1 MTTEVRHLLD
11 INDLTTAEIL
21 RILQISR
28 ELKVKLRQGVREPL
42 LASRMLALIFEKQSL
57 RTRVSFETLMTHM
70 GGSSLYLGDDV
81 GFGKR
86 EPMCDFGRVL
96 SEMVDCVTVR
106 AKSHRSVVEL
116 AKYSSVPV
124 INALTDEAHPCQAL
138 ADILTLQEIFG
149 DDLRGRTFAW
159 VGDANN
165 VARSLALICGRVGM
179 RFAMGTPKKYQFDEA
194 TLTMLK
200 TAEPNLD
207 LFVSEDPFEAVR
219 GASAVYTDV
228 WVSMGQEA
236 ERAERLADFRE
247 YQVSVPLMREAAS
260 DAVFMH
266 CLPAHRGEEVAA
278 EVIDG
283 PQSRIIPE
291 AGNRLHAQKG
301 AVLWLLD
308 ETVRRG

>member
-11 INDLTTAEIL
+11 INDLTTAEVL

-28 ELKVKLRQGVREPL
+28 ELKAKLRQGVREPL
-42 LASRMLALIFEKQSL
+42 LSSRMLALIFEKQSL
-57 RTRVSFETLMTHM
+57 RTRVSFETLMAHM

-96 SEMVDCVTVR
+96 SEMVDCVAVR
-106 AKSHRSVVEL
+106 AKSHGSVVEL

-149 DDLRGRTFAW
+149 EDLRGRTFAW

-165 VARSLALICGRVGM
+165 VARSLALICGRIGM
-179 RFAMGTPKKYQFDEA
+179 RFAMGTPKKYQFSES
-194 TLTMLK
+194 TLAMLK
-200 TAEPNLD
+200 TAEPNLE
-207 LFVSEDPFEAVR
+207 LFVSEDPYEAVR
-219 GASAVYTDV
+219 GASAIYTDV

-236 ERAERLADFRE
+236 ERTRRVADFRD
-247 YQVSVPLMREAAS
+247 YQVSASLMRAAAP

-308 ETVRRG
+308 ASVH